1 MARETILAVHKDG
14 DDFEVT
20 YGYDGT
26 ELFDVFRSTVALVL
40 ILQRNVGMPMETILA
55 DLAEFIAEGHSGFRS
70 DLN

>member
-14 DDFEVT
+14 NDFDVT
-20 YGYDGT
+20 YAYDGT
-26 ELFDVFRSTVALVL
+26 ELFDVFRSAVALL
-40 ILQRNVGMPMETILA
+40 FILQRNVGHPMEVVLS